1 MIRLLIADDEKLERE
16 ALAELVQRRFEREVV
31 LEVAE
36 NGRKAADT
44 AVLWG
49 ADLILMDIEMPGM
62 SGLDAARAVLAQRPS
77 CRVIFVTAY
86 SLFQYAHEAV
96 HLGACDYLLKP
107 VDPDEL
113 EASVRRAMRQIE
125 TERKLEELAAAQP
138 QPEQTETEEE
148 AEDAPEE
155 SENSQTALVMAHVR
169 RYLEDN
175 YMFDLSLDS
184 VGEILHISPAY
195 LSAQFKK
202 YQKMNFLDCLTELRI
217 NAAKELLA
225 DPFRSSAE
233 VASMVGYEDASYFA
247 RAFKKRTGMTPTQ
260 YRRQAG
266 REGKGRP
273 GGRAVSGRMISRRS
287 VLALAACTALGAV
300 GCSKTEEYTGSR
312 SSSCAMRRTS
322 RRITPPR
329 RPLWPLP
336 RWWLSGRMGRVKV
349 VVYSGGELGGE
360 LSVIEQ
366 MQFGGIDFAR
376 VSLSQLSEYQPALS
390 VLQLPFLYTDAPQ
403 MWRVLDGEIGD
414 EFLSGLGAIDLVG
427 LSWFDAGVRS
437 FYTRE
442 KVETLADLAGLT
454 LRVQESDMMSEM
466 ILDLGAKPA
475 QVVYSRVYAALHN
488 AEIDGAENN
497 WPSYEAMG
505 HYEVAPYFLKDEHT
519 RVPELQLA
527 SEAAMEKL
535 AELDERFPDIIR
547 ACGKESALAERR
559 LWAEREASAEKHMRE
574 WGVEVTILSA
584 AEKARFRAAVE
595 PVYAAFEEQSRL
607 IQRIR
612 EA

>member
-1 MIRLLIADDEKLERE
+1 M
-16 ALAELVQRRFEREVV
+16 
-31 LEVAE
+31 
-36 NGRKAADT
+36 
-44 AVLWG
+44 
-49 ADLILMDIEMPGM
+49 
-62 SGLDAARAVLAQRPS
+62 
-77 CRVIFVTAY
+77 
-86 SLFQYAHEAV
+86 
-96 HLGACDYLLKP
+96 
-107 VDPDEL
+107 
-113 EASVRRAMRQIE
+113 
-125 TERKLEELAAAQP
+125 
-138 QPEQTETEEE
+138 
-148 AEDAPEE
+148 
-155 SENSQTALVMAHVR
+155 
-169 RYLEDN
+169 
-175 YMFDLSLDS
+175 
-184 VGEILHISPAY
+184 
-195 LSAQFKK
+195 
-202 YQKMNFLDCLTELRI
+202 
-217 NAAKELLA
+217 
-225 DPFRSSAE
+225 
-233 VASMVGYEDASYFA
+233 
-247 RAFKKRTGMTPTQ
+247 
-260 YRRQAG
+260 
-266 REGKGRP
+266 
-273 GGRAVSGRMISRRS
+273 SGRMISRRS

-300 GCSKTEEYTGSR
+300 GCSKTEEHNGPELILRYAENQPEDYPTTQ
-312 SSSCAMRRTS
+312 AALAFADLVAERTE
-322 RRITPPR
+322 
-329 RPLWPLP
+329 
-336 RWWLSGRMGRVKV
+336 GRVK
-349 VVYSGGELGGE
+349 EQ
-360 LSVIEQ
+360 SVIEQ
-366 MQFGGIDFAR
+366 MQYGGIDFAR
-376 VSLSQLSEYQPALS
+376 VSLSQLAEYQPALS

-414 EFLSGLGAIDLVG
+414 EFLSGLGAMDLVG

-547 ACGKESALAERR
+547 ACGKESALTERR

-574 WGVEVTILSA
+574 WGVEVTTLSA